1 MATAKSMTTRGARGG
16 MYNAWDNVAAAAT
29 DSVLVAANFGTGAR
43 IRVVG
48 VFVNAADAGVC
59 TFTFNSKGGGAGT
72 AISPTFK
79 IPLNGGFVLPME
91 EGWFETNPG
100 EALTIT
106 TAAASA
112 IGVIVIW
119 ELAG

>member
-1 MATAKSMTTRGARGG
+1 MTTRGARGG

-48 VFVNAADAGVC
+48 VFVNA
-59 TFTFNSKGGGAGT
+59 GGAGT